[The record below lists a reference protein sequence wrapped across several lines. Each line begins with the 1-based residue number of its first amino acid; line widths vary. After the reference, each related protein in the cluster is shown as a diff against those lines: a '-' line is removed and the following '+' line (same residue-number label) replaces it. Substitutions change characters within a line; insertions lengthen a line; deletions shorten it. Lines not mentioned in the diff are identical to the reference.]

1 VEPALRG
8 VAFISYVRE
17 DSRRVDRLEKF
28 LKANGVPVWRDT
40 HDLRPGEDW
49 HAKIREAI
57 DADSLAF
64 VACFS
69 KNSEARQRS
78 YQRDELLLAIQQFR
92 MRPPESPYILPI
104 RFDDCTIPDLDIG
117 AGRTLN
123 SLHHVDLFGRQW
135 QASAERLLE
144 GIRHVLSPAPETRR
158 WRRRSGKPQSGTPAP
173 VADGSQWRDH
183 RGSIRSLSPV
193 KLVLAGLASLAVITL
208 AAVGVFRLVDNGSP
222 GVTGSGSTS
231 GSHSGSTSGS
241 HSGSTSG
248 SHSGSASGSP
258 TPQSGVRVTDNS
270 GAVSAVVPQSWGVV
284 VGNGWHPH
292 VPGSFNGSFIGPGF
306 NATTNLGNWFD
317 DLTTPGIFV
326 GASKLLIAE
335 HYNPVTALGT
345 FAPSCN
351 FFSSEPVTADGLT
364 GYRDMWTCQNSTTRY
379 ETIAMWPKGH
389 SFIAYIELK
398 IVTPVDE
405 ADGNRVLATLSIR
418 Y

>member
-1 VEPALRG
+1 MGPALRG

-28 LKANGVPVWRDT
+28 LEANDVPVWRDT

-57 DADSLAF
+57 AADSLAF

-78 YQRDELLLAIQQFR
+78 YQRDELLLAIEQFR
-92 MRPPESPYILPI
+92 IRPPESPYILPI
-104 RFDDCTIPDLDIG
+104 RFDDCAIPDLDIG

-144 GIRHVLSPAPETRR
+144 GIRHVLRPAPSTRR
-158 WRRRSGKPQSGTPAP
+158 WGRRNAKPESGIPAP
-173 VADGSQWRDH
+173 VADGSRRRDH
-183 RGSIRSLSPV
+183 PGSVRSLSPL
-193 KLVLAGLASLAVITL
+193 KLALAGLVGLAVIAL
-208 AAVGVFRLVDNGSP
+208 AAVGGFRLV
-222 GVTGSGSTS
+222 GSGSPS
-231 GSHSGSTSGS
+231 GTPSRSPSGTPSRAPSRSPSGL
-241 HSGSTSG
+241 
-248 SHSGSASGSP
+248 P
-258 TPQSGVRVTDNS
+258 TPPPGVRVTDNS

-284 VGNGWHPH
+284 VGNGWHPPD
-292 VPGSFNGSFIGPGF
+292 VFNGSYIGPGF
-306 NATTNLGNWFD
+306 NATTNLGNWDD

-326 GASKLLIAE
+326 GASKLLVAE
-335 HYNPVTALGT
+335 HYNPVTALGS
-345 FAPSCN
+345 FAPSCD
-351 FFSSEPVTADGLT
+351 FSSSEPVTADGLT
-364 GYRDMWTCQNSTTRY
+364 GYRDMWTCSHSTTRY
-379 ETIAMWPKGH
+379 ETIAMWPKDH
-389 SFIAYIELK
+389 SFIAFIELK

-405 ADGNRVLATLSIR
+405 ADGNRVLASLSIR